1 MMGQTQEMNVG
12 PLNLY
17 SGVLPTEHSGA
28 GDLNG
33 LTITFFPPEMI
44 LALKKY
50 LLRLFPLAGV
60 DLSVPK
66 VDHGT
71 NCIKLLNGMRERMT
85 VKTRNQTLALE
96 SL

>member
-17 SGVLPTEHSGA
+17 SG
-28 GDLNG
+28 
-33 LTITFFPPEMI
+33 
-44 LALKKY
+44 
-50 LLRLFPLAGV
+50 
-60 DLSVPK
+60 
-66 VDHGT
+66 DHGT

>member
-1 MMGQTQEMNVG
+1 
-12 PLNLY
+12 
-17 SGVLPTEHSGA
+17 
-28 GDLNG
+28 
-33 LTITFFPPEMI
+33 MI

-50 LLRLFPLAGV
+50 HLRLFQLAGV

-71 NCIKLLNGMRERMT
+71 NCIQLLNGMRERMT

-96 SL
+96 SLWSGSLATNLVFWRLQLKLFDPHLPPP